1 MGENHG
7 PTNDGAARMAK
18 KIMVV
23 DDSSFARNLI
33 RRALADSELE
43 LSAQAADGLAAL
55 EIYKEEKFNFDLIT
69 MDLTL
74 PKLDGLSC
82 IAQLRALNPAA
93 QIIVVSAISDQ
104 ATKDKALALGAL
116 AFVEKPFR
124 ADQLRAL
131 VQEILN
137 LPAP

>member
-1 MGENHG
+1 
-7 PTNDGAARMAK
+7 MAK

-74 PKLDGLSC
+74 PKLDGLRC
-82 IAQLRALNPAA
+82 IAQLRALNPQAK
-93 QIIVVSAISDQ
+93 IIVVSAIADQ
-104 ATKDKALALGAL
+104 ATKDRALALGAL

-124 ADQLRAL
+124 ADKLLAL
-131 VQEILN
+131 VREILE

>member
-1 MGENHG
+1 
-7 PTNDGAARMAK
+7 MAK

-33 RRALADSELE
+33 RRALANSEFTL
-43 LSAQAADGLAAL
+43 AAMAADGLAAL
-55 EIYKEEKFNFDLIT
+55 EIYKQENFNFDLIT

-82 IAQLRALNPAA
+82 IAQMRALNPAA
-93 QIIVVSAISDQ
+93 RIIVVSAIGDQ
-104 ATKDKALALGAL
+104 ATKERARALGAL

-124 ADQLRAL
+124 ADRLLAL
-131 VQEILN
+131 VREILN
-137 LPAP
+137 QPA

>member
-1 MGENHG
+1 
-7 PTNDGAARMAK
+7 MAK

-74 PKLDGLSC
+74 PKLDGLRC
-82 IAQLRALNPAA
+82 IAQLRALNPQAK
-93 QIIVVSAISDQ
+93 IIVVSAIADQ
-104 ATKDKALALGAL
+104 ATKDRALALGAL